1 MLKAKP
7 CPEPYPEQS
16 QRESR
21 RAGSIRVVVIDDSP
35 TACELLVAIF
45 QGAEGIQVIGVGHSG
60 EDAIRLTKRLRPD
73 VVTMDVRMP
82 KIDGLEATRRIMC
95 EVPTPIVIVTGSNFM
110 RAEATLTFD
119 ALRAGALTVVS
130 KPGLADPE
138 TCAKVIQAV
147 RLMSEVPV
155 VRHWDR
161 KDRKPSPAMPA
172 LSRVEGKVE
181 GSVAPPLPMEAA
193 DDQRRV
199 QMIGIAASTGG
210 PGALVA
216 VLGPLPADFPAPIL
230 VVQHVTRGFVAGLA
244 EWLDGETPLHVGLTS
259 HGDTPRPGEVLL
271 PPDDYHIQVNAQG
284 VVELC
289 KEPPYKGL
297 RPSANYLFHS
307 LARAY
312 GPRAVGIVLTG
323 MGDDGAEGL
332 KALRLAG
339 GLTLAQDEQSCVVY
353 GMPREAVA
361 RNAVDRVLTLDQ
373 IALTLSRLARPQ
385 EKVVTNG

>member
-1 MLKAKP
+1 VLKVKSGP
-7 CPEPYPEQS
+7 
-16 QRESR
+16 
-21 RAGSIRVVVIDDSP
+21 IRVVVVDDSP

-45 QGAEGIQVIGVGHSG
+45 QGSEGIQVIGVGCDG
-60 EDAIRLTKRLRPD
+60 EDAVRLTKRLRPD

-82 KIDGLEATRRIMC
+82 KMDGLEATRRIMR
-95 EVPTPIVIVTGSNFM
+95 EVPTPIVIVTGSNVV
-110 RAEATLTFD
+110 RAEATLTFE

-138 TCAKVIQAV
+138 TCDKVLQAV

-155 VRHWDR
+155 VHHWGRGEQRPSDELR
-161 KDRKPSPAMPA
+161 TLPSP
-172 LSRVEGKVE
+172 VD
-181 GSVAPPLPMEAA
+181 A

-199 QMIGIAASTGG
+199 QIIGIVSSTGG
-210 PGALVA
+210 PAALAA
-216 VLGPLPADFPAPIL
+216 VLGPLPSDFPVPIL

-244 EWLDGETPLHVGLTS
+244 EWLDGKTPLRVGLAS
-259 HGDTPRPGEVLL
+259 HGDTPRPRDILL
-271 PPDDYHIQVNAQG
+271 SPDDYHMQVNARG

-307 LARAY
+307 LAKAY

-332 KALRLAG
+332 EALHQAG
-339 GLTLAQDEQSCVVY
+339 GLTVAQDEQSCVVY

-361 RNAVDRVLTLDQ
+361 RNAVDRVLPLDQ
-373 IALTLSRLARPQ
+373 IALTLSQLAKHR
-385 EKVVTNG
+385 EEVVNHE